1 MTTTSN
7 KITFY
12 ERFERD
18 ILNGKKTITIRDL
31 SEAHFQP
38 NQALCVSTYET
49 DRLFAHIRVISVTP
63 LHFSE
68 LNERHAQQENMTL
81 DELKNVIKSIYPND
95 DDFVVIEFEL
105 INEPV

>member
-1 MTTTSN
+1 MTTSN

-12 ERFERD
+12 ERFESN
-18 ILNGKKTITIRDL
+18 ILSGKKTITIRDL
-31 SEAHFQP
+31 SEAYFQP
-38 NQALCVSTYET
+38 NQTLCVSTYET

-68 LNERHAQQENMTL
+68 LNEQHAHQENMTL
-81 DELKNVIKSIYPND
+81 DELKGVIKSIYPND

-105 INEPV
+105 IHEPV